1 MRTLADVLDGLA
13 ALFALAAV
21 AFFFITIGT
30 LGMGPVFAQN
40 ALFCLLLAV
49 VPYCL
54 AGAVHR
60 IIARSS

>member
-1 MRTLADVLDGLA
+1 MRTLADVLDGIA
-13 ALFALAAV
+13 ALSALGAI

-30 LGMGPVFAQN
+30 LGMGLVFAQN

-54 AGAVHR
+54 AAAVHR
-60 IIARSS
+60 IVARSN